1 MKTLTLFLSL
11 SFSLLSPTIFAAV
24 FARPPLTTAS
34 LYARQTDIDACRKN
48 VEIKFKFLK
57 ATYPKGAF
65 KHPSIVR
72 EYVRYT
78 DAIRRAEYS
87 GAAYRVCV
95 ETDVLLDGFIRH
107 APKVP
112 TI

>member
-1 MKTLTLFLSL
+1 MKTLLLALFLSFL
-11 SFSLLSPTIFAAV
+11 STTVFAAIFV
-24 FARPPLTTAS
+24 RPPLATAP
-34 LYARQTDIDACRKN
+34 LYARRVDIDACKKN
-48 VEIKFKFLK
+48 VALKFKLLK
-57 ATYPKGAF
+57 MAYPKGAF

-112 TI
+112 SI